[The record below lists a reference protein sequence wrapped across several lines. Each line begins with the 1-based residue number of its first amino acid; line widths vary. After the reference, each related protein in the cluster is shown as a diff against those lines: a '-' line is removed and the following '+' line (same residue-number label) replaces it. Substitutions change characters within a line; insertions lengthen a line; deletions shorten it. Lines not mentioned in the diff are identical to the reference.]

1 MKLQA
6 LRLFLRIMEQGSLA
20 AAAKSLN
27 MSQSAASRLL
37 SGLEHAAGLRLF
49 HRDRIRLLPTTEGTN
64 FFTEVRRVLV
74 AIDDL
79 PRVAQ
84 RVAGGARVRLR
95 IVSMPR
101 FAASLLAPAVARF
114 QRQHPEV
121 EVDVAIVHRRE
132 LELAV
137 ANQSFDLGI
146 GALPLH
152 NPGIVSQ
159 PLLSLPAVVVLPG
172 GHPLARRQSLGA
184 CDLATETVVVLGSGT
199 QLRHDVEAM
208 FAAEG
213 ITLSP
218 KIVVDS
224 LEFACRLTA
233 RGVGVTIADPLTA
246 AALGAAELAVVPW
259 RPRTLFHVGILL
271 PALMPASS
279 SVEPFI
285 DCLRH
290 EARQLGGHPKTGQAG
305 ATGVQRGRQSGP
317 IARCAHAGPSPPSAA
332 RAAGSGRSRRR
343 DRAG

>member
-6 LRLFLRIMEQGSLA
+6 LRLFLRIMELGSLT

-37 SGLEHAAGLRLF
+37 TGLEHGTGLRLF
-49 HRDRIRLLPTTEGTN
+49 HRDRMRLMPTTEGTS
-64 FFTEVRRVLV
+64 FFAEVRRVLV

-84 RVAGGARVRLR
+84 RVAGGTQVRLR

-114 QRQHPEV
+114 HRTHPEV

-146 GALPLH
+146 GALPLN
-152 NPGIVSQ
+152 NPGIDSH
-159 PLLSLPAVVVLPG
+159 PLLSLPAVVVLPAR
-172 GHPLARRQSLGA
+172 HPLARRKSLGA
-184 CDLATETVVVLGSGT
+184 RDLLAETLVVLGPGT

-213 ITLSP
+213 ITIQP

-224 LEFACRLTA
+224 LEFACRLVGQGA
-233 RGVGVTIADPLTA
+233 GVTIADPLTP
-246 AALGAAELAVVPW
+246 AALGAGRLAVVPW
-259 RPRTLFHVGILL
+259 RPRTLFHVGVLL
-271 PALMPASS
+271 PALMPPSR
-279 SVEPFI
+279 SVEQFL
-285 DCLRH
+285 DCLRR
-290 EARQLGGHPKTGQAG
+290 EARQLGGRLAPA
-305 ATGVQRGRQSGP
+305 
-317 IARCAHAGPSPPSAA
+317 
-332 RAAGSGRSRRR
+332 
-343 DRAG
+343 

>member
-6 LRLFLRIMEQGSLA
+6 LRLFLRIMELGSLA

-37 SGLEHAAGLRLF
+37 SGLEHGTGLRLF
-49 HRDRIRLLPTTEGTN
+49 HRDRMRLVPTTEGTT
-64 FFTEVRRVLV
+64 FFAEVRRVLV

-79 PRVAQ
+79 PRIAQ
-84 RVAGGARVRLR
+84 RVAGGTRVRLR

-114 QRQHPEV
+114 HRAHPEV

-146 GALPLH
+146 GALPLN
-152 NPGIVSQ
+152 NPGIESH
-159 PLLSLPAVVVLPG
+159 PLLSLPAVVVLPAR
-172 GHPLARRQSLGA
+172 HPLARRKSLGA
-184 CDLATETVVVLGSGT
+184 RDLSAEPLVVLGPGT

-213 ITLSP
+213 ITIQP

-224 LEFACRLTA
+224 LEFACRLVGQGA
-233 RGVGVTIADPLTA
+233 GVTIADRLTPD
-246 AALGAAELAVVPW
+246 ALGAGRLAVVPW
-259 RPRTLFHVGILL
+259 RPRTLFHVGVLL
-271 PALMPASS
+271 PALMPPSR
-279 SVEPFI
+279 SVEQFL
-285 DCLRH
+285 DGLRR
-290 EARQLGGHPKTGQAG
+290 EARQLGGRLAPAM
-305 ATGVQRGRQSGP
+305 A
-317 IARCAHAGPSPPSAA
+317 
-332 RAAGSGRSRRR
+332 
-343 DRAG
+343 